1 MWDLRITSVGLVT
14 TGVIMTSNDTSAD
27 PVFTTHTLL
36 TVFPSTTEKLSL
48 ASSTVITAMKV
59 IDHICVE

>member
-1 MWDLRITSVGLVT
+1 MWDLRIASVGLVT
-14 TGVIMTSNDTSAD
+14 TGVIMTSNDTGAD
-27 PVFTTHTLL
+27 PDFFSHTLL

-59 IDHICVE
+59 DHICVE